1 MNKRKEN
8 LQKKNEYKCLD
19 ALLFQYRCDAVLKC
33 YTKDKSKN
41 RKKKIMKRKHMLYA
55 IIQIQSET

>member
-33 YTKDKSKN
+33 YTKDK
-41 RKKKIMKRKHMLYA
+41 KKIKKMKRKHMLYA

>member
-8 LQKKNEYKCLD
+8 LQKNEYKCLD

-33 YTKDKSKN
+33 YTKDKKKK
-41 RKKKIMKRKHMLYA
+41 RKKKKIMKRKHMLYA

>member
-8 LQKKNEYKCLD
+8 LQKNEYKCLD

-33 YTKDKSKN
+33 YTKDK
-41 RKKKIMKRKHMLYA
+41 KKIKKMKRKHMLYA

>member
-8 LQKKNEYKCLD
+8 LQKNEYKCLD

-41 RKKKIMKRKHMLYA
+41 RKKKIMKSKHMLYA